1 VCWSDDLVGREGWC
15 WSDGLVWEGRL
26 VLEQWFSKWNL
37 EEVIWELLG
46 IA

>member
-1 VCWSDDLVGREGWC
+1 VMIECWREGWC